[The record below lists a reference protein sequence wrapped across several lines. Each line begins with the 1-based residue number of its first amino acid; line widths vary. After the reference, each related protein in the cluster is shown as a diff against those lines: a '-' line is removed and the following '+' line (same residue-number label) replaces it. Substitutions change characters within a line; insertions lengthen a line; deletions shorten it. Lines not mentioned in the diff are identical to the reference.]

1 MENRN
6 AELKVLWAL
15 QEMTHQVKV
24 PKEVYLRAKTAV
36 DKMLETGKI

>member
-15 QEMTHQVKV
+15 QEMT
-24 PKEVYLRAKTAV
+24 AV
-36 DKMLETGKI
+36 DKMLEAGKI